1 MDGAKKMIAYE
12 LGESLYLN
20 ITNRCTNN
28 CEFCIRQFEPGV
40 RGYNLWLDKEP
51 TTKEIIDAIGDPTEY
66 KEVVFCGY
74 GEPLMRLQVVID
86 VAKHLKKTYPA
97 VPIRVNTNGQANRI
111 YGEDVTPQLEGLID
125 IVSISLNAENAEK
138 YNEICHPEYGEDAFY
153 SILEFTRKSKNHVP
167 KVIVSVV
174 DVPNIDLEKSRKLAE
189 ELDVEFRIRSNNKK
203 IG

>member
-1 MDGAKKMIAYE
+1 M
-12 LGESLYLN
+12 
-20 ITNRCTNN
+20 
-28 CEFCIRQFEPGV
+28 Q
-40 RGYNLWLDKEP
+40 
-51 TTKEIIDAIGDPTEY
+51 
-66 KEVVFCGY
+66 EVVFCGY
-74 GEPLMRLQVVID
+74 GEPLMRLRVVID
-86 VAKHLKKTYPA
+86 VAKHLKRHIGL
-97 VPIRVNTNGQANRI
+97 PIRVNTNGQANRI

>member
-1 MDGAKKMIAYE
+1 MIAYE

-20 ITNRCTNN
+20 ITNRCTNK
-28 CEFCIRQFEPGV
+28 CEFCIRQYEPGV
-40 RGYNLWLDKEP
+40 GGYNLWLDNEP
-51 TTKEIIDAIGDPTEY
+51 TTKEIIDAIGDPTKY

-86 VAKHLKKTYPA
+86 VAKHLKKTYPG
-97 VPIRVNTNGQANRI
+97 VPIRVNTNGQANMI
-111 YGEDVTPQLEGLID
+111 YGEDVTGQLEGIID
-125 IVSISLNAENAEK
+125 VISISLNAENAEI

-167 KVIVSVV
+167 KVIISVV
-174 DVPNIDLEKSRKLAE
+174 DVPTIDLEKSRKLAE
-189 ELDVEFRIRSNNKK
+189 ELGVEFRIRSYDKK